1 MKTLKTLFD
10 EQRDEK
16 SSRGKK
22 LKIRRKRYVHCQ
34 NVIFWFAA
42 VVLIVLFIQQVSDD
56 MRIDVFLSS

>member
-56 MRIDVFLSS
+56 IRIDVFLSS

>member
-22 LKIRRKRYVHCQ
+22 SKLGRKRYVHCQ